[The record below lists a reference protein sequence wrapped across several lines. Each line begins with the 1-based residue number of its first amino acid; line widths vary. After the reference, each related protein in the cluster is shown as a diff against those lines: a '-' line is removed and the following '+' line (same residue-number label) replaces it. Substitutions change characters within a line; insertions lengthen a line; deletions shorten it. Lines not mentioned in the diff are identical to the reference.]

1 MAKTKTKCSNDE
13 QKKIVAG
20 QKYTITASTR
30 EEAGEKMR
38 ELRRKALSE
47 GLLKS
52 EGGLIHYI
60 KADYLDAGKFVGTIV
75 FNP

>member
-1 MAKTKTKCSNDE
+1 MGKTKAKCSNNE
-13 QKKIVAG
+13 PQIVAG
-20 QKYTITASTR
+20 QKYTITAGTR
-30 EEAGEKMR
+30 MEAGEKMR

-52 EGGLIHYI
+52 EGGLIRFI
-60 KADYLDAGKFVGTIV
+60 QKDYLDAGKFVGTIV